1 VAHSIEQVR
10 NIALTGHN
18 GAGKTT
24 LAEAIIF
31 NTGQLPRLGR
41 VDDGTTISDH
51 DAEEIERKISLR
63 SSLLTGEVNG
73 FHYDVIDTPG
83 LDFNTIRE
91 NQNENETKHLKLSRN
106 RSHNDFD
113 FHHSN
118 GSFRSRPFHGFLQ
131 VGTV

>member
-1 VAHSIEQVR
+1 MKLLQNLTELVINYIQILLGSFIPFNSLASLISHYNRLNPLIEVVG
-10 NIALTGHN
+10 ALK
-18 GAGKTT
+18 KT
-24 LAEAIIF
+24 
-31 NTGQLPRLGR
+31 LGL
-41 VDDGTTISDH
+41 DI
-51 DAEEIERKISLR
+51 
-63 SSLLTGEVNG
+63 N
-73 FHYDVIDTPG
+73 